1 MRVDRIRTV
10 PVAGGG
16 ARLEARV
23 RYDDRP
29 WRAEIAWFEAPAAL
43 ADALDPTTGDAFLAA
58 FLPLAHALRE
68 PLDVDAPVDPTLLAG
83 AAGVPA
89 VWHRWYDV
97 GADVVLRAPTKAA
110 TNTAAAGAPAGVSAG
125 TRRAAFFSG
134 GVDSTY
140 TALAGAGRLDGR
152 APWIDELVFVEG
164 FDVRLRARAGL
175 AVARHVAAA
184 SAARLGLP
192 LHVVRTNLRDTRWH
206 EADWALVAHGAL
218 LAGIAHALGRRLHT
232 AWIAASVSGGDDAP
246 WGSHPATDERLSA
259 ATLAVRQHGFGV
271 ERIEKLRAIASVPG
285 ALDRLRVC
293 WVSRAGDNCGRCV
306 KCVQARAMIDALAG
320 PDAAPAL
327 PRAPDFLA
335 RLRAHPLEGG
345 HDARNLDA
353 IVVEA
358 RRRGLGAL
366 ADAAAHAR
374 AAVPVVADRV
384 AVRVPRSR
392 RPAAWRTLLAR

>member
-10 PVAGGG
+10 PVADGG

-23 RYDDRP
+23 RYDDRR
-29 WRAEIAWFEAPAAL
+29 WRAETAWFEVSAAL
-43 ADALDPTTGDAFLAA
+43 ADGLDPSAGDAFLAA
-58 FLPLAHALRE
+58 FLPLAHALGE

-89 VWHRWYDV
+89 VWHRWYGV
-97 GADVVLRAPTKAA
+97 GADVVLRAPSKAETKPA
-110 TNTAAAGAPAGVSAG
+110 TAGGPAG

-140 TALAGAGRLDGR
+140 TALAGAGRLDGE
-152 APWIDELVFVEG
+152 APWLDELWFVEG

-175 AVARHVAAA
+175 AAARRAAEGAAA
-184 SAARLGLP
+184 AMGLP

-218 LAGIAHALGRRLHT
+218 LAGIAHALGRRLGT

-246 WGSHPATDERLSA
+246 WGSHPLTDERLSS
-259 ATLAVRQHGFGV
+259 ATLAVRQHGYGV
-271 ERIEKLRAIASVPG
+271 ERIEKLRAVASVPG
-285 ALDRLRVC
+285 ALDHLRVC

-306 KCVQARAMIDALAG
+306 KCVQARAMVDALAG
-320 PDAAPAL
+320 PDVAPAL
-327 PRAPDFLA
+327 PRAADFLA

-358 RRRGLGAL
+358 RRRGLAAL

-392 RPAAWRTLLAR
+392 RRVGWRALLGR